1 MAPHQ
6 MLERIFGSL
15 PKEGCTI
22 MVGSPEPSGRVPF
35 TVHDPSRR
43 ESDGSPCV
51 HRCGVTPAVLADY
64 GPQDVGGFG

>member
-1 MAPHQ
+1 
-6 MLERIFGSL
+6 
-15 PKEGCTI
+15 